1 MPKGQ
6 SFTFS
11 WTQKDIETFIKKTTP
26 SYRSLGGYK
35 LVFEKNDDNWCAV
48 ACVFPKSISQDD
60 MKRVSLHVVRTL
72 QNFFEANGK
81 KLIISVRAYG
91 KGQAGDMIALNNP
104 FNKDMTKTVFGYD
117 PNYAKTI
124 KQ

>member
-1 MPKGQ
+1 
-6 SFTFS
+6 
-11 WTQKDIETFIKKTTP
+11 
-26 SYRSLGGYK
+26 
-35 LVFEKNDDNWCAV
+35 
-48 ACVFPKSISQDD
+48 